1 LNPKI
6 PISDVDRLFRESL
19 RLGNQKHPPSILEQ
33 VRALESLPGIE
44 HVGVMTG
51 GYTVSI
57 VENGVQSWLGFETT
71 TPDFFKTIGVAPFL
85 GRVPSD
91 EEIRAKSA
99 VVVTTSAWRKLF
111 PKRISLDGASVRI
124 ADREYAVVGVLAP
137 GFETLMYGDV
147 WLPAA
152 SVVELE
158 GLHYAQVIAKL
169 RVGTDSIAIRP
180 QLAAVAANLTAAYVA
195 PGAPAYEMKLH
206 GMRPKPL
213 NLREDELALLMV
225 GIAVGILA
233 IACTNVSALALAR
246 GLTRRRDYALRVA
259 LGASRFAIGSEV
271 LSEVAALGVFGAACG
286 FMIAIALIGTLT
298 HMVPEDLMRRGYFI
312 PEFNAR
318 VFGLASL
325 TLVAGAIPA
334 WRASRANPSDP
345 LKDNAGT
352 TTGRSRNEFRI
363 LVMGEL
369 AIAMALLMLSS
380 LLTLSTRNLVHYD
393 FGFDARRM
401 LAAYIN
407 LPRDLDS
414 LTADQ
419 RMAIQQASVQRV
431 AEMPGVA
438 AVSTQG
444 YGRLEDDQVTS
455 DVGREA
461 EPLRLKSGYVEAGAN
476 FFSTLGARV
485 LSGRDFV
492 DGDRS

>member
-180 QLAAVAANLTAAYVA
+180 QLATVAANLTAAYVA

-206 GMRPKPL
+206 GMRPKPP
-213 NLREDELALLMV
+213 NLRENELALLMV

-233 IACTNVSALALAR
+233 IACTNVSALPLAR
-246 GLTRRRDYALRVA
+246 GLPRRRDYALRVA

-325 TLVAGAIPA
+325 TLVAGILIAGAIPA

-352 TTGRSRNEFRI
+352 TTGRSRNEFTI

-380 LLTLSTRNLVHYD
+380 LLTLSTRNLSKFD
-393 FGFDARRM
+393 FGFDARRV
-401 LAAYIN
+401 LAASMY
-407 LPRDLDS
+407 LPRSHDTLSAATKAATLDA
-414 LTADQ
+414 L
-419 RMAIQQASVQRV
+419 VQRV
-431 AEMPGVA
+431 ATMPG
-438 AVSTQG
+438 
-444 YGRLEDDQVTS
+444 
-455 DVGREA
+455 
-461 EPLRLKSGYVEAGAN
+461 
-476 FFSTLGARV
+476 
-485 LSGRDFV
+485 
-492 DGDRS
+492 